1 MKSRAAAIVI
11 GSLAAA
17 GVCAQET
24 KPAPQAPPVVAGANA
39 TPVQAPSSAL
49 SQSKFLGLL
58 YAEIARRTP
67 PQNPAGKGEVSASFH
82 VNALGKVDKVV
93 IDKSTSPAHAE
104 LVKKI
109 LAAVQAPSP
118 PGGGTDISQ
127 SFKFH

>member
-1 MKSRAAAIVI
+1 MKIAPPRLSSARSPPLAFAPRKPSPRRKPRRSRGSKAAA
-11 GSLAAA
+11 
-17 GVCAQET
+17 AQ
-24 KPAPQAPPVVAGANA
+24 A
-39 TPVQAPSSAL
+39 SSPAL

-82 VNALGKVDKVV
+82 VNAQGKVDKVV

-118 PGGGTDISQ
+118 PAGGTDISQ